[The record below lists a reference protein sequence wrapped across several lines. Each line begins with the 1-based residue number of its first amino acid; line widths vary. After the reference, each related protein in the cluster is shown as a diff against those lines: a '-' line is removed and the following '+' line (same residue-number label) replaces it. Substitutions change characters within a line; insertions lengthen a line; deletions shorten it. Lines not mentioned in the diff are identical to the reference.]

1 MTVIQTGSIAMLAF
15 IFGDYLAGL
24 LSVNGSSSPVFAAVA
39 ISALTAINL
48 IIREGKRT
56 QIVLTVMTL
65 IGLLAVVVPGVISA
79 QTAPPPKHPPQAV
92 VPSTSRRIHAAR
104 TEAE

>member
-1 MTVIQTGSIAMLAF
+1 MGRAFGQKVAFLFAWARMTVIQTGSIAMLAF

-24 LSVNGSSSPVFAAVA
+24 VSVNGSSSPVFAAVA
-39 ISALTAINL
+39 ICALTAINL

-65 IGLLAVVVPGVISA
+65 VGLLAVSCLA
-79 QTAPPPKHPPQAV
+79 
-92 VPSTSRRIHAAR
+92 
-104 TEAE
+104 